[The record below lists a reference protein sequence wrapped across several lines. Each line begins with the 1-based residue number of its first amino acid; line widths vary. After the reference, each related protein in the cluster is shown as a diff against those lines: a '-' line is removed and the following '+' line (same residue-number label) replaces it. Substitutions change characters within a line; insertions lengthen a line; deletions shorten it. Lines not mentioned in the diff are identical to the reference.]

1 MYTAITK
8 EIIIDIIVF
17 EISKINV
24 IINLFKFYVENFIIN
39 IYFSKN
45 SLI

>member
-24 IINLFKFYVENFIIN
+24 IINLLKFHVENFIIK

>member
-24 IINLFKFYVENFIIN
+24 IINLFKFYVENFIIK

>member
-24 IINLFKFYVENFIIN
+24 IINLFKFHVENFIIK